1 MDERELEVAINF
13 HGHFGPF
20 LALGLRIGEFALTNL
35 KARKYFGIKVT
46 VRCPPQ
52 PPPSC
57 MIDGLQIS
65 TGATYGKRNIELIP
79 SDEIVVHFVNTD
91 TGDKLT
97 VRVPQEVKEQMS
109 VWLKELGEQEASKRV
124 LETDGLFEVTGRC
137 TFLTGS

>member
-1 MDERELEVAINF
+1 MDGRDLEAAINF

-20 LALGLRIGEFALTNL
+20 LALGLRLGEFALKSL

-46 VRCPPQ
+46 VHCPPQ

-57 MIDGLQIS
+57 MVDGLQIS

-79 SDEIVVHFVNTD
+79 SDEILVQFVNTD

-97 VRVPQEVKEQMS
+97 LKVPKEVREQMAS
-109 VWLKELGEQEASKRV
+109 WLEELGEEEASRRV
-124 LETDGLFEVTGRC
+124 LEADGLSEVIEGAH
-137 TFLTGS
+137 S